1 MTRGSL
7 CCLTLLPLHELHYTD
22 FPPIARCTGVQREQ
36 KHGPCRTAR
45 TWYSQGQVP
54 GHSTSPFP
62 SLFSVFG
69 RCWGQGFSLG
79 GSWGADT
86 LAIAKFLH
94 AQALMCTRIW
104 RKRVLCYSWCKLES
118 NKQQW
123 CVCYRQ
129 VHLLDSRSRGLAWA
143 GPAPPP
149 LRLTWSQSQLHHS
162 AASAE
167 DGTALGFLLLP
178 SSGLAVPGHSL
189 GPRPA
194 LGRHGSC
201 CPGATRVFS
210 TRSGVEPGPAQQ
222 RASGSGRKSP

>member
-1 MTRGSL
+1 MHGCPEGTETRTLQNSKDVVQPGAGSWAQHLSFPESFL
-7 CCLTLLPLHELHYTD
+7 CFWEVLGEVLEVL
-22 FPPIARCTGVQREQ
+22 
-36 KHGPCRTAR
+36 
-45 TWYSQGQVP
+45 
-54 GHSTSPFP
+54 
-62 SLFSVFG
+62 SLE
-69 RCWGQGFSLG
+69 

-86 LAIAKFLH
+86 LAMAKFLH

-129 VHLLDSRSRGLAWA
+129 VHLLDWRSHGLAWA
-143 GPAPPP
+143 GSAPPP
-149 LRLTWSQSQLHHS
+149 LRLTWSQSQLHHF